1 MFLPVKLVSA
11 GDFKS
16 KPLNK
21 GFFCGRPRLISYK
34 IPVFSIRN
42 CPRLTQTFR
51 ILSHHRDNNNCRITM
66 YVRFLV
72 RENILHMY
80 FGLTRQTYITH
91 LIIFDH
97 CFKRP
102 PILYAM
108 RADYKTRLSIKI
120 SFMLKMSV
128 CKSRALCTK
137 EISFQSL
144 KNVYSVFT
152 IRHLC
157 LREQSPP
164 FVLSEISKVLFEP
177 PVHKKK
183 RPTLRLR

>member
-21 GFFCGRPRLISYK
+21 GFFCGRPRFISYK

-66 YVRFLV
+66 YVCFLV

-97 CFKRP
+97 CFNRRQQTSRRVYTCATTFSKRP
-102 PILYAM
+102 PILYAT
-108 RADYKTRLSIKI
+108 RADYKTRSSKE
-120 SFMLKMSV
+120 
-128 CKSRALCTK
+128 TK
-137 EISFQSL
+137 F
-144 KNVYSVFT
+144 YA
-152 IRHLC
+152 
-157 LREQSPP
+157 
-164 FVLSEISKVLFEP
+164 
-177 PVHKKK
+177 
-183 RPTLRLR
+183 